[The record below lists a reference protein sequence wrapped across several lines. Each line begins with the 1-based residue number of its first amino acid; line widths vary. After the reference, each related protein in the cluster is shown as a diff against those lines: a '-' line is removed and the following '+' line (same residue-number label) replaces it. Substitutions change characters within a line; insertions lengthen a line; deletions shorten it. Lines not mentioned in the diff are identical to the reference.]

1 MLKTLKRLTI
11 FLLLAVLT
19 LSACTYPGSNV
30 TQPTQVA
37 PDLIY
42 TAAAQTVAAQLTQAA
57 SGKVPT
63 VVPPTSLPIS
73 TQPPPAPTNTPL
85 PTEPLPTSTPNT
97 PAPTKTPVPPTPN
110 PVPCNQMDFVKDV
123 NYTDNSV
130 VDPSADFTKTW
141 RLRNTGS
148 CTWNSSYVIIFDH
161 GDAMGAPASSLV
173 TNGKVLPGD
182 TVDVSVDMTAP
193 DDAGTY
199 QGFWKLRDG
208 KGSIFGYGDAS
219 KAFWVKIIVE
229 NQINFDFLA
238 KAKNAEWRNATTA
251 LTFGDKNDDT
261 PGVAAYG
268 YDFKMEDGSV
278 FDKVLGTYPEK
289 IDDGIITGLFD
300 TYTVKNGD
308 HFRATLG
315 FRANCNDG
323 KVVFQLYY
331 KQGGSTTLLKEW
343 KKSCD
348 GDLLT
353 VEYNV
358 SSLKGQTVQFML
370 GVFANG
376 SYHNDKAIWI
386 DPRIQK

>member
-1 MLKTLKRLTI
+1 MLKTFKRLTI

-19 LSACTYPGSNV
+19 ISACSYPSSNV
-30 TQPTQVA
+30 VQPTQVA

-63 VVPPTSLPIS
+63 VVPPTSVPTSI
-73 TQPPPAPTNTPL
+73 QPPPAPTNTPL
-85 PTEPLPTSTPNT
+85 PTEPLPTNT

-110 PVPCNQMDFVKDV
+110 PVPCNHISWVKDV
-123 NYTDNSV
+123 NYTDNTE
-130 VDPSADFTKTW
+130 VDPGTDFTKTW

-148 CTWNSSYVIIFDH
+148 CTWDSSYVVIFDH
-161 GDAMGAPASSLV
+161 GDAMSAPASSLV

-182 TVDVSVDMTAP
+182 TVDVSVDMTSP

-208 KGSIFGYGDAS
+208 RGNVFGLGDAS
-219 KAFWVKIIVE
+219 KAFWVKIVVVNAIT
-229 NQINFDFLA
+229 FDFLA

-251 LTFGDKNDDT
+251 LTFGDKKDDT

-268 YDFKMEDGSV
+268 YDVKMDDGSV
-278 FDKVLGTYPEK
+278 IDKVLGTYPEK

-315 FRANCNDG
+315 LKASCTDG
-323 KVVFQLYY
+323 RVIFQLYY
-331 KQGGSTTLLKEW
+331 KQGGTTTLLKEW
-343 KKSCD
+343 KKSCN

-370 GVFANG
+370 GVFTDG
-376 SYHNDKAIWI
+376 PFHNDKAIWI